1 MEMMR
6 YRTLAMYCTFQLCS
20 LTSQIIIINCNP
32 LLITFYFYGSFKRA
46 KNANHV
52 FCGWVNC
59 FAFSALIN

>member
-32 LLITFYFYGSFKRA
+32 LLITFYFYGSFQKG
-46 KNANHV
+46 KK
-52 FCGWVNC
+52 C
-59 FAFSALIN
+59 